1 MSYHLYD
8 NIMVRPALLS
18 LLLLLSAC
26 QAIPQHPANLVVEG
40 VPAITPEL
48 KAELEPYANLGGA
61 GFRGWATTQRAIL
74 VTTRTGDASHLH
86 TMAAPLAKRTPVTR
100 GPDTIRSGK
109 FQPKGTRLLY
119 SVDKGGDENF
129 QLWLTDTAHPE
140 QPPRRLT
147 DGKSRN
153 TDATWSK
160 DGTLIAFS
168 SNRRNGKD
176 SDILI
181 ADVRGLAEPRE
192 LVRLD
197 AGGWSPVDWTADGKF
212 LLVRQSLGNAASRLW
227 TVEVATGKRT
237 QVSPKGV
244 ACLYQ
249 QAVFAEGDRAIY
261 ALTNHG
267 SDFLSV
273 MRLEVAT
280 GKLALLVPDPK
291 WDAEELAVSSDGKRL
306 AFAVN
311 VEGFS
316 QLRCW
321 NLETGKEI
329 PVPALKPGVLGN
341 LAWRAGSHELGFTLN
356 SEDSASDAWS
366 LDLAAGALTRWTNR
380 TTKPKK
386 EIPVT
391 QPEVVRTPSF
401 DGLSI
406 PSLVYYPDA
415 KKFPGKRP
423 VLMLFHGGPEGQSRP
438 GYRGSALYYLNE
450 LGVALVYP
458 NIRGSTGYGR
468 TYLSLDDTIKRED
481 AVKDVGAVLDWV
493 AKSDR
498 LDAKRVAV
506 YGGSYGGF
514 MSLACLT
521 NYPERFRCGIDNVG
535 IANFVTFLRDT
546 ADYRR
551 ANRRLEYGDERKPE
565 VRAFLERISPANHAD
580 RIRAPLLIIQGRND
594 PRVPFT
600 EAERMRDA
608 IRAQGGRVWF
618 VMANDEGHGFAKK
631 SNADFQ
637 FQATVLFLNAN
648 LLD

>member
-8 NIMVRPALLS
+8 SIMVRPALLS

-26 QAIPQHPANLVVEG
+26 QTAPQHPANLVVEG

-61 GFRGWATTQRAIL
+61 GFRGWATTKRALL
-74 VTTRTGDASHLH
+74 VTTRIGDASHLH
-86 TMAAPLAKRTPVTR
+86 EMTAPLAKRTPLTR
-100 GPDTIRSGK
+100 GPDTVRSGT
-109 FQPKGTRLLY
+109 FQPKGTLLLY

-129 QLWLTDTAHPE
+129 QLWLTDTARPA
-140 QPPRRLT
+140 QAPTRLT

-160 DGTLIAFS
+160 DGTLIAYC

-176 SDILI
+176 SDILL
-181 ADVRGLAEPRE
+181 ADVRSPGEPRE

-280 GKLALLVPDPK
+280 GKLTLLVPDPK
-291 WDAEELAVSSDGKRL
+291 WDAEELAVSANGKRL

-321 NLETGKEI
+321 NLETGKEM
-329 PVPALKPGVLGN
+329 PVPALKPGVLSN
-341 LAWRAGSHELGFTLN
+341 LAWRPGSHELGFTLN

-366 LDLAAGALTRWTNR
+366 LDLDAGTLTRWTNR
-380 TTKPKK
+380 TTKPQK

-423 VLMLFHGGPEGQSRP
+423 VLMFFHGGPEGQSRP
-438 GYRGSALYYLNE
+438 GYRGTALYYLNE

-481 AVKDVGAVLDWV
+481 AVKDVGALLDWV

-498 LDAKRVAV
+498 LDARRVAV

-521 NYPERFRCGIDNVG
+521 NYPDRFRCGIDNVG

-546 ADYRR
+546 SDYRR

-565 VRAFLERISPANHAD
+565 VRAFLERISPANHAH

-637 FQATVLFLNAN
+637 FQSMVLFLKEN
-648 LLD
+648 LLN

>member
-1 MSYHLYD
+1 MA
-8 NIMVRPALLS
+8 RPALLV

-26 QAIPQHPANLVVEG
+26 QTAPRHPANLVVEG
-40 VPAITPEL
+40 VPAIPEEL
-48 KAELEPYANLGGA
+48 KSELAPYANLGGA
-61 GFRGWATTQRAIL
+61 GFRGWATTKRAIL
-74 VTTRTGDASHLH
+74 VTTRVGDATHLH
-86 TMAAPLAKRTPVTR
+86 AMDAPLARRVALTR
-100 GPDTIRSGK
+100 GPDPVRGGS
-109 FQPKGTRLLY
+109 FQPGGSLLLY
-119 SVDKGGDENF
+119 PVDKGGDENF
-129 QLWLTDTAHPE
+129 QLWLKDTAHPE
-140 QPPRRLT
+140 RAPVRLT

-153 TDATWSK
+153 TDALWSK
-160 DGTLIAFS
+160 DGKMIAYS

-176 SDILI
+176 SDILL
-181 ADVRGLAEPRE
+181 ADADHPGEPRE

-197 AGGWSPVDWTADGKF
+197 AGGWSPVDWSADGRR

-227 TVEVATGKRT
+227 TVEVATGKRA
-237 QVSPKGV
+237 QVSPKDV
-244 ACLYQ
+244 TCLYQ

-280 GKLALLVPDPK
+280 GKLSLLVPEPK
-291 WDAEELAVSSDGKRL
+291 WDAEELAVSADGRRL

-321 NLETGKEI
+321 DLESGREI
-329 PVPALKPGVLGN
+329 PAPALKPGVLGN

-366 LDLAAGALTRWTNR
+366 ADLDTGTLTRWTNR
-380 TTKPKK
+380 TTKPKR

-415 KKFPGKRP
+415 RKFPGKRP

-438 GYRGSALYYLNE
+438 GYRGAALYYLNE

-458 NIRGSTGYGR
+458 NVRGSTGYGR
-468 TYLSLDDTIKRED
+468 TYLGLDDILKRAD

-498 LDAKRVAV
+498 LDATRVAV
-506 YGGSYGGF
+506 HGGSYGGF

-521 NYPERFRCGIDNVG
+521 DYPDRFRCGVDNVG

-551 ANRRLEYGDERKPE
+551 GNRRLEYGDERQPE

-580 RIRAPLLIIQGRND
+580 RIRAPLLIVQGRND

-608 IRAQGGRVWF
+608 IRARGGQVWF
-618 VMANDEGHGFAKK
+618 VMADDEGHGFAKK
-631 SNADFQ
+631 PNADFQ
-637 FQATVLFLNAN
+637 FQATVLFLREF
-648 LLD
+648 LLR

>member
-1 MSYHLYD
+1 
-8 NIMVRPALLS
+8 MVRPTLLS
-18 LLLLLSAC
+18 VLLLLAAC
-26 QAIPQHPANLVVEG
+26 QTAPTHPANLVVEG
-40 VPAITPEL
+40 VPAIPAEL

-61 GFRGWATTQRAIL
+61 GFRGWATTKRAAV
-74 VTTRTGDASHLH
+74 VTTRNGDASHLH
-86 TMAAPLAKRTPVTR
+86 LMDAPLAKRVALTK
-100 GPDTIRSGK
+100 GPDAVRSGS
-109 FQPKGTRLLY
+109 FQPQGTLLLY

-129 QLWLTDTAHPE
+129 QLWLTDAAHPE
-140 QPPRRLT
+140 RAAVRLT

-153 TDATWSK
+153 TDALWSK
-160 DGTLIAFS
+160 DGTAIAYC

-176 SDILI
+176 SDILL
-181 ADVRGLAEPRE
+181 ADARQPGAAPRE

-197 AGGWSPVDWTADGKF
+197 ASGWSPVDWSADGRT

-227 TVEVATGKRT
+227 TVEVATGQRT

-244 ACLYQ
+244 VCLYQ
-249 QAVFAEGDRAIY
+249 QATFAEGGRAIY
-261 ALTNHG
+261 ALSNHG
-267 SDFLSV
+267 SDYLSV
-273 MRLEVAT
+273 VRLDVAT
-280 GKLALLVPDPK
+280 GRLTPLVADPK
-291 WDAEELAVSSDGKRL
+291 WDAEELAVSADGKRL

-311 VEGFS
+311 EEGFS
-316 QLRCW
+316 KLRCW
-321 NLETGKEI
+321 NLETGRELAA
-329 PVPALKPGVLGN
+329 PAVKPGVLGN
-341 LAWRAGSHELGFTLN
+341 LAWRPGSHELGFTLN

-366 LDLAAGALTRWTNR
+366 ADLDTGALTRWTNR

-406 PSLVYYPDA
+406 PALVYYPDA
-415 KKFPGKRP
+415 RKFPGKRP
-423 VLMLFHGGPEGQSRP
+423 VLMIFHGGPEGQSRP
-438 GYRGSALYYLNE
+438 GYRGNALYYLNE

-458 NIRGSTGYGR
+458 NVRGSTGYGR
-468 TYLSLDDTIKRED
+468 TYLGLDDGLKRED
-481 AVKDVGAVLDWV
+481 AVKDVGALLDWV

-498 LDAKRVAV
+498 LDARRVAAS
-506 YGGSYGGF
+506 GGSYGGF

-521 NYPERFRCGIDNVG
+521 NYPDRFRCGIDNVG

-546 ADYRR
+546 SDYRR
-551 ANRRLEYGDERKPE
+551 GNRRLEYGDERKPE
-565 VRAFLERISPANHAD
+565 VRAFLERISPTNHAD
-580 RIRAPLLIIQGRND
+580 RIRAPLLIVQGRND

-608 IRAQGGRVWF
+608 IRAQDGRVWF

-637 FQATVLFLNAN
+637 FQATVLFLREF
-648 LLD
+648 LLR

>member
-1 MSYHLYD
+1 
-8 NIMVRPALLS
+8 MVRPALLS
-18 LLLLLSAC
+18 LLLLLAAC
-26 QAIPQHPANLVVEG
+26 QTEPQHPANLVVEG
-40 VPAITPEL
+40 VPAIPAEL
-48 KAELEPYANLGGA
+48 KADLEPYANLGGA
-61 GFRGWATTQRAIL
+61 GFRGWATTRRAIL
-74 VTTRTGDASHLH
+74 VTTRIGDATHLH
-86 TMAAPLAKRTPVTR
+86 AMAAPLAKRVPLTK
-100 GPDTIRSGK
+100 GPDTVRSGA
-109 FQPKGTRLLY
+109 FQPKGSLFLY

-129 QLWLTDTAHPE
+129 QLWLTDAAKPE
-140 QPPRRLT
+140 QPPIRLT

-153 TDATWSK
+153 TEARWSK
-160 DGTLIAFS
+160 DGSLIAYC

-181 ADVRGLAEPRE
+181 ADVRTPGAPRE
-192 LVRLD
+192 LVQLD
-197 AGGWSPVDWTADGKF
+197 ASGWAPVDWTADGKF

-227 TVEVATGKRT
+227 TIEVATGKRT
-237 QVSPKGV
+237 LISPKGV
-244 ACLYQ
+244 TCLYQ
-249 QAVFAEGDRAIY
+249 QSVFAEGDRAIY

-273 MRLEVAT
+273 MRLDVAT
-280 GKLALLVPDPK
+280 GKLTLLVPDPK

-321 NLETGKEI
+321 DLESGKEL
-329 PVPALKPGVLGN
+329 PAPALKPGVLSN
-341 LAWRAGSHELGFTLN
+341 LAWRTDSHELGFTLN
-356 SEDSASDAWS
+356 SEDSPSDAWS
-366 LDLAAGALTRWTNR
+366 LDLDGGALTRWTNR
-380 TTKPKK
+380 TAKPKK
-386 EIPVT
+386 DIPVL

-401 DGLSI
+401 DGVSI

-423 VLMLFHGGPEGQSRP
+423 VLMCFHGGPEGQSRP

-458 NIRGSTGYGR
+458 NVRGSTGYGR
-468 TYLSLDDTIKRED
+468 TYLGLDDTVKRAD

-493 AKSDR
+493 ARSDR
-498 LDAKRVAV
+498 LDAQRIAV

-535 IANFVTFLRDT
+535 ISNFVTFLRDT
-546 ADYRR
+546 SDYRR
-551 ANRRLEYGDERKPE
+551 GNRRLEYGDERKPE
-565 VRAFLERISPANHAD
+565 VRAFLEQISPANHAE

-594 PRVPFT
+594 PRVPYT

-637 FQATVLFLNAN
+637 FQATALFLGEF
-648 LLD
+648 LLK